1 MDEIEYPQS
10 MTYKE
15 RESLKVFAGKGQ
27 CLAEALT
34 MIAHW
39 MRQSQ
44 EVTFTG
50 FAANW
55 CEANRLRLIDPMRE
69 HWPHTGTRFI
79 ADNTSEWGS
88 ALPEA

>member
-1 MDEIEYPQS
+1 MEKIECPQS
-10 MTYKE
+10 MTYEE
-15 RESLKVFAGKGQ
+15 RESLKEFAGKGQ

-44 EVTFTG
+44 GVTFTD

-55 CEANRLRLIDPMRE
+55 CEANRFRLIDPMRE
-69 HWPHTGTRFI
+69 HWPHTGDRFI